1 MSPFF
6 VTKATITETFKVSVM
21 WLRCAP
27 AAGEGRGV
35 GGRRGEGRGVGGRR
49 GEAGQA
55 GAAPGRHRGEAAGG
69 RGRGGG
75 RPRGRSEAGEG

>member
-35 GGRRGEGRGVGGRR
+35 GGRRGE
-49 GEAGQA
+49 AGQA

-69 RGRGGG
+69 RGRVGG